1 MLWVYMTSLIVF
13 RLYLH
18 VSFFYRKPM
27 NILTNA
33 CAPREKN
40 KRRRFFFSF
49 FLADQS
55 YPKIVHVFRRP
66 RCKIIEVGTVD
77 VLKDFLKTYLYIVPS
92 LEPCYRMSS
101 FFGT

>member
-1 MLWVYMTSLIVF
+1 MLRVYMTSLIVF

-33 CAPREKN
+33 CAPRKKIKEED
-40 KRRRFFFSF
+40 FFSF